1 MKRRKPSLSQQK
13 EEARLNLVSEIK
25 LKKICLE
32 VANKK
37 IDTLAEQIRQGD
49 TSKKT
54 RKALED
60 QVDVARNIKTWLATA
75 TI

>member
-13 EEARLNLVSEIK
+13 EEARINLVSEIK

-37 IDTLAEQIRQGD
+37 IDTLAEQIKQGD

-60 QVDVARNIKTWLATA
+60 QVDVALNIKKWLATA

>member
-37 IDTLAEQIRQGD
+37 IDTLAEQIKQGD

-60 QVDVARNIKTWLATA
+60 QVDVALNIKKWLATA